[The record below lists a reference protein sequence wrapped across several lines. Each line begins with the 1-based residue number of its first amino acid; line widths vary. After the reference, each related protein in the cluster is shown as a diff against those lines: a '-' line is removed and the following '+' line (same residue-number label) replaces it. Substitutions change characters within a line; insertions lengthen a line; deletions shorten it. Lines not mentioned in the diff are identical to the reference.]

1 MGKKK
6 GVEPVHTVSD
16 LRQMQSLSLE
26 SKIRM
31 STYRINEW
39 YNYWGGDVY
48 VSFSGGKDSTVLLD
62 LVRKVLGDWVPA
74 VYIDTGL
81 EYKSVRNHT
90 MSADNLTVLH
100 PMEWDKSTRKW
111 VRTNF
116 KKVISEHGYPVVS
129 KEISKVIAEARKG
142 IRQGEGKYQN
152 SIQKLNGE
160 FKDRDGKRS
169 KYNCPKW
176 KFLLDA
182 PFEVSNKCCNIMKKN
197 PAHLYER
204 ETGRHAFIGTL
215 ADESALRLN
224 TWLYQGCNAFN
235 NEHPVSNPLSFWT
248 EDDILAYLIVN
259 DLKYADV
266 YGNIIGKCE
275 NLTFTASQVRKIV
288 ENAPQ
293 TWRERVSLSTTGLDR
308 TGCVFCGFG
317 AHLDPEPNRYQ
328 KLKEIEPKKYEYCF
342 KSCSEGGLGFNDVMD
357 YMGVNYK

>member
-1 MGKKK
+1 M
-6 GVEPVHTVSD
+6 
-16 LRQMQSLSLE
+16 
-26 SKIRM
+26 
-31 STYRINEW
+31 
-39 YNYWGGDVY
+39 
-48 VSFSGGKDSTVLLD
+48 
-62 LVRKVLGDWVPA
+62 
-74 VYIDTGL
+74 DTGL
-81 EYKSVRNHT
+81 EYKSVRDHA
-90 MSADNLTVLH
+90 MSVDNLTVLH

-116 KKVISEHGYPVVS
+116 KKVILEHGYPVVS
-129 KEISKVIAEARKG
+129 KEISKVVAEARKG

-160 FKDRDGKRS
+160 FKDKDGNRS

-176 KFLLDA
+176 KFLLGA
-182 PFEVSNKCCNIMKKN
+182 PFEVSNKCCSIMKKN

-248 EDDILAYLIVN
+248 EDDILAYIVVN

-266 YGNIIGKCE
+266 YGNIVGKCGE
-275 NLTFTASQVRKIV
+275 LTFTASQVKKIV
-288 ENAPQ
+288 ERAPQ

-357 YMGVNYK
+357 YMGVKYK

>member
-81 EYKSVRNHT
+81 EYKSVRNHA
-90 MSADNLTVLH
+90 MRSDNLTVLH

-235 NEHPVSNPLSFWT
+235 NES
-248 EDDILAYLIVN
+248 
-259 DLKYADV
+259 
-266 YGNIIGKCE
+266 
-275 NLTFTASQVRKIV
+275 
-288 ENAPQ
+288 
-293 TWRERVSLSTTGLDR
+293 
-308 TGCVFCGFG
+308 
-317 AHLDPEPNRYQ
+317 
-328 KLKEIEPKKYEYCF
+328 
-342 KSCSEGGLGFNDVMD
+342 
-357 YMGVNYK
+357 